1 MPDHRIL
8 VSSETHEPKHITN
21 STGADAGKVITPLGG
36 GASELRS
43 LTPAEVGIRIAYG
56 EAGSDANTTSFSS
69 AAAADATLYST
80 ADYLA
85 LNSIRVPGSAA
96 DELFNVTYDGINNTL
111 TPAISGVY
119 SISFWMNVTTNIAD
133 NLTGVKA
140 KVNGGW
146 ADFTIKNQVKD
157 ANRAQNISGFVI
169 KQLTAGE
176 PVALYF
182 ATEKAG
188 TVVVQGF
195 RLDLSLMREV

>member
-43 LTPAEVGIRIAYG
+43 LTPEEVGIRIAYG
-56 EAGSDANTTSFSS
+56 EAGADANTTSF
-69 AAAADATLYST
+69 ATIAAADSTLYST

-85 LNSIRVPGSAA
+85 LNSIRVPGVAP

-119 SISFWMNVTTNIAD
+119 TISFWMNLTTNQTS
-133 NLTGVKA
+133 NTTGVKA

-146 ADFTIKNQVKD
+146 ANFTIKNQIGA
-157 ANRAQNISGFVI
+157 ANSVQNVSGFFT

-176 PVALYF
+176 PVSLYF
-182 ATEKAG
+182 ATEKTG
-188 TVVVQGF
+188 TVVIQDF
-195 RLDLSLMREV
+195 RLDLALIREV